1 MPDTSRTLPRQR
13 TIRLALES
21 AILELEANAGR
32 DERTLALLTD
42 PDHHRRQQRLIDAQ
56 LERAFR
62 LRELLT
68 RTIQYAE
75 STTLSIPRY

>member
-1 MPDTSRTLPRQR
+1 MPDTSEPFRVSARF
-13 TIRLALES
+13 RLTLES